1 MAATLGAPLQPP
13 DGWSLVEPA
22 IYRSSSELITTAA
35 TTATA
40 TSATTSAATG
50 TTTAGA
56 GATATS

>member
-1 MAATLGAPLQPP
+1 MAASLGAPLQPP

-22 IYRSSSELITTAA
+22 IYRSSSELITTAT

-40 TSATTSAATG
+40 TSAATG

-56 GATATS
+56 ATGATATA